1 MKQLDWK
8 SFAIGVL
15 LTTTVMLGTGAAT
28 DRGHHVA
35 GLPDGHSNWDAHQQW
50 KVVQTGVDA
59 SVTGQMGY
67 EPFQVK
73 GNQTLWRM
81 RINPNPA
88 GEMRFENPK
97 RKGVIRRLFEKE
109 E

>member
-1 MKQLDWK
+1 MKKLDWK

-15 LTTTVMLGTGAAT
+15 LTTTVMLGTGAVT
-28 DRGHHVA
+28 DYG
-35 GLPDGHSNWDAHQQW
+35 GQGMPDGRSYWDTHQQW

-88 GEMRFENPK
+88 GEMRFEPSKTVGVGIFK
-97 RKGVIRRLFEKE
+97 RPRKTKK
-109 E
+109 

>member
-1 MKQLDWK
+1 MKKLDWK

-15 LTTTVMLGTGAAT
+15 LTTTVMLGTGAVT
-28 DRGHHVA
+28 DYESTAYSSNPGA
-35 GLPDGHSNWDAHQQW
+35 GNSHWDNHQQW

-59 SVTGQMGY
+59 SVTGQLGY
-67 EPFQVK
+67 EPFEVK

-88 GEMRFENPK
+88 GSMFGPNK
-97 RKGVIRRLFEKE
+97 KKGLF
-109 E
+109 

>member
-1 MKQLDWK
+1 MKHLDWK

-15 LTTTVMLGTGAAT
+15 LTTTVMFGTGAVT
-28 DRGHHVA
+28 DDDVLA
-35 GLPDGHSNWDAHQQW
+35 DGVHGWDTYQQW
-50 KVVQTGVDA
+50 KVVQTSVDA

-67 EPFQVK
+67 EPFHVK

-88 GEMRFENPK
+88 GEMRLGPYK
-97 RKGVIRRLFEKE
+97 
-109 E
+109 